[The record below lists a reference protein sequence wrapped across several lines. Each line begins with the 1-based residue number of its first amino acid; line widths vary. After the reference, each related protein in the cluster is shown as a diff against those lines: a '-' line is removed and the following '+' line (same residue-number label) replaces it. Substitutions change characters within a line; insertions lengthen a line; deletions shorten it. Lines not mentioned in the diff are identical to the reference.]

1 MIRKHPFLIFCA
13 IITVLVTAALTFI
26 QSAYFAHIVKDVV
39 AQHLPTDLGVKGD
52 FSELSIGLF
61 PPSIAIKNPQVVLG
75 KQNLINLP
83 AGSSITAQRID
94 LRFQLF
100 QMLSGKIRVHEVAIV
115 DGDMKLILH
124 AKEMKKSPGSQLK
137 LNVNWDEL
145 LQVRAE
151 AVAIENTKI
160 HLEAAD
166 TGFTADLVAERLRL
180 AQWRG
185 RDGLGYELRAD
196 LKDINSSILKDY
208 LPADGISRISAVAHV
223 NAAGALIDDILTV
236 SDGLELRA
244 SGTIKG
250 NLLADKN
257 LELDSRVNLNGDV
270 ETIAGYFKLKT
281 PLGVAGHVKF
291 NGRLKGNLSDLVRT
305 ARADGKLD
313 AQNVKYQAWSADQ
326 VVVQASYTG
335 LPKGGE
341 FAVSDAQISSREIPR
356 VGGNQPGHGGK
367 IEIGAF
373 KYEFGEARQPFN
385 IPIKFERVHAHW
397 LGAGILK
404 SIYALD
410 FRMSGPVNATFVPTG
425 GPTGKSW
432 DVQANVNL
440 DADGFQL
447 DNQRYGEVK
456 PLHNVFNVAKLNL
469 NGPLIVN
476 ANGLQ
481 VNSLVLSMPRTH
493 LVVTGGISPK
503 TGYDLY
509 GKGPANLNDFG
520 QIAENPILGDG
531 SLSVHAHGPG
541 SRVIVDIDTDL
552 KGAYYVG
559 LKFGD
564 MKGRITWDDDP
575 SNLIFSQVEV
585 QKGDTPYTVDGKIS
599 FQGENSISMN
609 VVFPSGNVHDVTS
622 IFENLTNDL
631 WWFPSSLSGPIR
643 GTATIS
649 GGLALSKMSILSEL
663 VGSGWQ
669 LVGERFQSVVI
680 HGGYVKGAYVV
691 SDLRATKQTGKI
703 FGKLTYDA
711 DKKFDWDIKTQ
722 GMIVTDFDHL
732 ARLDVPFRGKIQ
744 LESTGHGKESTLQS
758 VTLGSLS
765 EFSVRGVPLPA
776 SQISIRTDGG
786 VAVAKAVAL
795 GGQGIMDTTY
805 NFNAGGASSFRT
817 EFRHLD
823 FSPALLLLNPSL
835 MQDPKLDGYIT
846 GELKLNFKSG
856 EIEQSTGEFSVQ
868 EYHLEKTGAL
878 FQLIHPVDAKIAN
891 GDFDI
896 RELGIAGNGNNFF
909 LNLHG
914 KPKALN
920 GTVTGDLDLSILEFL
935 TPTIGKGSG
944 IASLGFTIEGL
955 LKEPVLFGQV
965 DVDNG
970 TLKIPS
976 IDSPLENITG
986 TLSLSKG
993 VVTVENVIADL
1004 GGGRLTTSGTVA
1016 LFATKYPTLNLQGK
1030 LAGNRV
1036 RIFPFQFIKVHGDL
1050 NVAGE
1055 ERPYLVSGSLIV
1067 DSGMIREKI
1076 LGQKQILSAKNLQYS
1091 PSSSGKKG
1099 TSDSDVPLF
1108 KLKIDVNAERGIFV
1122 DNDLFSNAEFK
1133 AHVTVV
1139 NTLDAPSILGSAEF
1153 VQGKMVFKDRI
1164 FQVQSAGAKFENPV
1178 QVNPSFNLTA
1188 VADIGNTKVQLYASG
1203 TKDNLKLEFTSTPTL
1218 SEPEILSLLALGGSG
1233 TQAFQYNPTNS
1244 SQSQT
1249 GEAASLILQSMDFNR
1264 DFQDKTGFEIL
1275 LDESI
1280 NPLQGL
1286 SIFNSKAPT
1295 EQTAEPKIIVKRRV
1309 GERLTLSYGSTV
1321 GVGTDKQSNVNA
1333 EYALTPGLSVIGVYE
1348 NYVTQDIDENLD
1360 TQTSYGLDLK
1370 LQKRFK

>member
-13 IITVLVTAALTFI
+13 IVTVLVTAALTFI

-61 PPSIAIKNPQVVLG
+61 PPSIAIKNPQIVLG

-124 AKEMKKSPGSQLK
+124 AKEMKKTGGSQLK

-180 AQWRG
+180 AQWHG

-208 LPADGISRISAVAHV
+208 LPADGMSRISAVAHV
-223 NAAGALIDDILTV
+223 NAAGALIDDILIV

-250 NLLADKN
+250 NLLADRN
-257 LELDSRVNLNGDV
+257 LEFDSRVNLNGDA
-270 ETIAGYFKLKT
+270 ETISGYFKLNN
-281 PLGVAGHVKF
+281 PPGIAGQVKF

-326 VVVQASYTG
+326 VVLQASYTG

-356 VGGNQPGHGGK
+356 AGGNQPGHGGK

-373 KYEFGEARQPFN
+373 KYAFGDTRQPFN
-385 IPIKFERVHAHW
+385 IPVKFERVHAHW

-410 FRMSGPVNATFVPTG
+410 FRMSGPINAILVPVG
-425 GPTGKSW
+425 GAGGKSW
-432 DVQANVNL
+432 DLQANINL

-456 PLHNVFNVAKLNL
+456 PMHNVFNIPKLNL
-469 NGPLIVN
+469 NGPLVIN
-476 ANGLQ
+476 AGGLQ
-481 VNSLVLSMPRTH
+481 VNSLVISMPKTH

-509 GKGPANLNDFG
+509 GKGPASLSDFG
-520 QIAENPILGDG
+520 QIAENPIQGDG
-531 SLSVHAHGPG
+531 SLSVHAHGPS

-552 KGAYYVG
+552 NSAYYVG

-575 SNLIFSQVEV
+575 SDLIFSQVEV
-585 QKGDTPYTVDGKIS
+585 QKGDTPYTVNGKIS
-599 FQGENSISMN
+599 FLGENSIAMS
-609 VVFPSGNVHDVTS
+609 VVFPSGNIHDVTG
-622 IFENLTNDL
+622 IFENLTSDL
-631 WWFPSSLSGPIR
+631 WWFPTSLSGPIR

-649 GGLALSKMSILSEL
+649 GGLALSKMSVLSEI
-663 VGSGWQ
+663 VGAGWQ
-669 LVGERFQSVVI
+669 LEGERFQSVVI
-680 HGGYVKGAYVV
+680 HGGYVKGAYIV
-691 SDLRATKQTGKI
+691 SDLKATKQTGKI
-703 FGKLTYDA
+703 SGKITYDA
-711 DKKFDWDIKTQ
+711 DKKFDWDLKTQ
-722 GMIVTDFDHL
+722 GLIVTDFDHL

-744 LESTGHGKESTLQS
+744 LESTGHGKESSLQS

-805 NFNAGGASSFRT
+805 NFNVGGASSFRT

-835 MQDPKLDGYIT
+835 MQDPKLDGFIT

-856 EIEQSTGEFSVQ
+856 EIEQSTGVFSVQ

-878 FQLIHPVDAKIAN
+878 FQLLHPVDAKIVI
-891 GDFDI
+891 GDFYI
-896 RELGIAGNGNNFF
+896 RELGIAGNGSNIF

-920 GTVTGDLDLSILEFL
+920 GTVTGDLDLSVLEFL

-944 IASLGFTIEGL
+944 VASLGFTIEGL
-955 LKEPVLFGQV
+955 LKEPVVFGQA

-986 TLSLSKG
+986 TLSLSKS

-1016 LFATKYPTLNLQGK
+1016 LFTNKYPTLNLQGK

-1036 RIFPFQFIKVHGDL
+1036 RIFPFQFIKVHGDV
-1050 NVAGE
+1050 NIAGD

-1067 DSGMIREKI
+1067 DNGMIREKI
-1076 LGQKQILSAKNLQYS
+1076 LGQKQSISAKNLQYS
-1091 PSSSGKKG
+1091 PASSGKKG

-1108 KLKIDVNAERGIFV
+1108 KLKTDVSAERGIFV

-1133 AHVTVV
+1133 AHITVV

-1164 FQVQSAGAKFENPV
+1164 FQIQSASAKFENPV

-1188 VADIGNTKVQLYASG
+1188 NTDIGNTKVQLYASG

-1309 GERLTLSYGSTV
+1309 GDRLTLSYGSTV

-1360 TQTSYGLDLK
+1360 TQTSYGVDLK